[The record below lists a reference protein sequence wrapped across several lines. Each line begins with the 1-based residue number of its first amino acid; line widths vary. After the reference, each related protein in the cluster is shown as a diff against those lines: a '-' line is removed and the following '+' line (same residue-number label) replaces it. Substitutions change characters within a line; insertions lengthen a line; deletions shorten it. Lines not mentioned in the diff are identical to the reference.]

1 MTNLKQLGKSGEK
14 IAAKYLA
21 DKGYSIIERNY
32 RYERGEIDLIAKD
45 QDTTVF
51 VEVKTRRSLKYGIPQ
66 AAVTPKKQAQISM
79 VALGYLNEIDAFNSP
94 CRFDVIAITLPPA
107 SEKLK
112 IEHIKNAFEYQVPDC

>member
-1 MTNLKQLGKSGEK
+1 MSNLKQLGKTGEK

-21 DKGYSIIERNY
+21 DKGYSIIKRNY
-32 RYERGEIDLIAKD
+32 RCENGEIDLIAKD

-51 VEVKTRRSLKYGIPQ
+51 VEVKTRRSLKFGIPQ

-79 VALGYLNEIDAFNSP
+79 VALSYLNELDAFNSP

-112 IEHIKNAFEYQVPDC
+112 IEHIENAFPYQE